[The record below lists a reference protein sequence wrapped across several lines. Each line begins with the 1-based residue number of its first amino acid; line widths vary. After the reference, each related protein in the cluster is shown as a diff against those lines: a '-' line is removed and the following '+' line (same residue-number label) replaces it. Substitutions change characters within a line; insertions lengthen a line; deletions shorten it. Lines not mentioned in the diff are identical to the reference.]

1 MDILLKNEL
10 TMWFKRIAVGM
21 FLVLICGVI
30 LLPFYNMLLLSVV
43 PERVFLKEEFLLIPK
58 EFTWDSFMYV
68 FDSRAIWKGVFI
80 TVLVTVIGTAY
91 NLFLTITA
99 AYVLTQNFYGKK
111 LYVTLLFLTM
121 FFDGGLIANYLLIKN
136 LKLLDSILAM
146 IMPTG
151 INIAYLLLLSKSF
164 KRIPRAMVESA
175 RIDGANDIA
184 ILSWIVMPA
193 AKPAI
198 TAITLYYAV
207 ERWNEWYL
215 GMLYI
220 NSSDLQPL
228 QLVLRSIVANAN
240 SIRATELMENL
251 GIVPFENGIKMACT
265 IVTMIPIVLVYP
277 FLQKHFVV
285 GLTDGATKE

>member
-1 MDILLKNEL
+1 MKCDLIKWLKHA
-10 TMWFKRIAVGM
+10 TVGT
-21 FLVLICGVI
+21 FIVLISGII

-43 PERVFLKEEFLLIPK
+43 PENIFLQEDFLLYPK
-58 EFTWDSFMYV
+58 GFTLDSFIYV
-68 FDSRAIWKGVFI
+68 FDSRTLWKGACI

-91 NLFLTITA
+91 NMFLTVTA

-111 LYVTLLFLTM
+111 VYVTLLFLIM

-136 LKLLDSILAM
+136 LKLIDSIFAM
-146 IMPTG
+146 ILPTG

-164 KRIPRAMVESA
+164 KRIPRAMIESA
-175 RIDGANDIA
+175 RIDGANDVA
-184 ILSWIVMPA
+184 ILSKIVVPA
-193 AKPAI
+193 AKPTII
-198 TAITLYYAV
+198 TIALYYAV

-228 QLVLRSIVANAN
+228 QLVLRSIVSNAN

-251 GIVPFENGIKMACT
+251 GIIPFENGVKMACT
-265 IVTMIPIVLVYP
+265 IVTMVPIVLVYP
-277 FLQKHFVV
+277 FLQKQFVG